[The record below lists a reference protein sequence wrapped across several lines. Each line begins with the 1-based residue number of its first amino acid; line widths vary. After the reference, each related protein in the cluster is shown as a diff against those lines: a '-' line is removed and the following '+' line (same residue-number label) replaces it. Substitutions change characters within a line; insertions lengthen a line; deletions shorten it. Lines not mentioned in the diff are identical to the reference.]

1 MRRRAVTGTPVMD
14 LAHELKASNEGS
26 RVTVHGI
33 APALRTYLRPQ
44 FDPDTGESEGPRLVF
59 LHFMKVG
66 GTSLSALLTKWV
78 PDERLI
84 VHAFVDDIALMPP
97 PVLANLRLIAGH
109 LPFAALAL
117 VPPPYRTMAV
127 LRDPLSRTLSH
138 YSHLK
143 QVGPGFRDLTLEQF
157 VFDDVYLQLSGNYQA
172 RQLAH
177 DMDLVNAWR
186 SYSPEYRAVATGAD
200 RLLEHPLA
208 ALFDS
213 GPMSIS
219 ESELLR
225 TAGANLAQLDFV
237 GVTDRLDDMARDA
250 ARLFGASPEQV
261 PYLNVSPEVNRRDI
275 DERILRRIEERT
287 AVDRELYEL
296 AKRR

>member
-1 MRRRAVTGTPVMD
+1 MRRRAATGTPVMD

-66 GTSLSALLTKWV
+66 GTSLSALFANWV
-78 PDERLI
+78 AEERLI
-84 VHAFVDDIALMPP
+84 VHAFIDDIALIPP

-127 LRDPLSRTLSH
+127 LRDPLSRTVSH
-138 YSHLK
+138 YSHLR
-143 QVGPGFRDLTLEQF
+143 QVDPRFEGLTLEQF
-157 VFDDVYLQLSGNYQA
+157 VFDDAYHSLSGNYQA
-172 RQLAH
+172 RQLGH
-177 DMDLVNAWR
+177 DMDLANAWR
-186 SYSPEYRAVATGAD
+186 SYSPEYRVVATGAD
-200 RLLEHPLA
+200 PFFERPLA

-213 GPMSIS
+213 GPMSLS
-219 ESELLR
+219 EDELLQ
-225 TAGANLAQLDFV
+225 TASAHLRQIDFV
-237 GVTDRLDDMARDA
+237 GVTDHLDDIARQA
-250 ARLFGASPEQV
+250 AALFGVPPEPVARLNPSPPFV
-261 PYLNVSPEVNRRDI
+261 RGDI
-275 DERILRRIEERT
+275 DGRIRRRIEART
-287 AVDRELYEL
+287 AIDRELYDL
-296 AKRR
+296 ARRR